1 MWNQDPKSDPSNA
14 RVRGLILD
22 SNQARSLYPELQRKM
37 PKLDHFFLGS
47 VKSHAMVVLS
57 DSSVVVYVP
66 SEFATADGLP
76 PSLPTDFLTKDE
88 LASLPAVEQRES
100 ELRTQWLG
108 AHIPKSDYV
117 SFSHVGA
124 TRDHAVTQQ
133 RNLDL
138 AGQTC
143 KVLYPH
149 KSYHN
154 QRVDTAVIRLQGAS
168 DVDSYKEVIGDQLTG
183 AEATLSNLAF
193 ESTAPNPTLSQIS
206 HHVYGR
212 GGRTSLLHD
221 LRHMTGQLSIDIEAD
236 VSRYGTDFQQP
247 HYQGIDLRVK
257 SVASGITAQDVVKG
271 LSGLSADTEVRFTA
285 DKPENLHF
293 CETVTAGVKA
303 EQEDAAKA
311 KQRSAA

>member
-149 KSYHN
+149 N
-154 QRVDTAVIRLQGAS
+154 FTI
-168 DVDSYKEVIGDQLTG
+168 
-183 AEATLSNLAF
+183 
-193 ESTAPNPTLSQIS
+193 IS
-206 HHVYGR
+206 V
-212 GGRTSLLHD
+212 
-221 LRHMTGQLSIDIEAD
+221 SI
-236 VSRYGTDFQQP
+236 P
-247 HYQGIDLRVK
+247 
-257 SVASGITAQDVVKG
+257 
-271 LSGLSADTEVRFTA
+271 
-285 DKPENLHF
+285 P
-293 CETVTAGVKA
+293 
-303 EQEDAAKA
+303 
-311 KQRSAA
+311 